1 MNKKEII
8 SLFYANRDPERG
20 KEMSAYMRNKFPFL
34 GIGSQKRA
42 ELSSPFLS
50 NIDKN
55 EDIDWEFVY
64 YCFNLPEREF
74 TYLAISYLNKLKKN
88 ILPDEFKQLEQIAL
102 IHPWWDSIDSLSPL
116 IGFVN
121 LIHPDYCVKY
131 IDKWMNSDNL
141 WLIRIS
147 IIYQLKYKKQTNIEI
162 LSQAILKNKSSNEFF
177 INKAI
182 GWALRQYSKTNPSW
196 VFEFV
201 KSNKLSR
208 LSEREA
214 LRIIK

>member
-1 MNKKEII
+1 
-8 SLFYANRDPERG
+8 
-20 KEMSAYMRNKFPFL
+20 
-34 GIGSQKRA
+34 
-42 ELSSPFLS
+42 
-50 NIDKN
+50 
-55 EDIDWEFVY
+55 
-64 YCFNLPEREF
+64 
-74 TYLAISYLNKLKKN
+74 
-88 ILPDEFKQLEQIAL
+88 
-102 IHPWWDSIDSLSPL
+102 
-116 IGFVN
+116 
-121 LIHPDYCVKY
+121 
-131 IDKWMNSDNL
+131 MNSDNL